1 MNKWQEKTIANL
13 MRRGYDSYTASKI
26 YERAYKRVGSLVSK
40 DYNREFE
47 TFMSISSD
55 KNFIQFDIKGNKLF
69 IKDTGEDAKPETF
82 AKAMT
87 LNRVS
92 NLAAKYLEVND
103 IVEDYIRGNIS
114 LNELNQKIKEFKK
127 SNAEYQKEGS

>member
-13 MRRGYDSYTASKI
+13 MHRGFDSYTASKI

-47 TFMSISSD
+47 TFMSIASD
-55 KNFIQFDIKGNKLF
+55 KNFVKFDIKGNRLY
-69 IKDTGEDAKPETF
+69 IRSTGEDAKPDTF
-82 AKAMT
+82 AKSMT
-87 LNRVS
+87 INRVS

-103 IVEDYIRGNIS
+103 IVEDYIRGDIT
-114 LNELNQKIKEFKK
+114 LNELNQRIKEFKK